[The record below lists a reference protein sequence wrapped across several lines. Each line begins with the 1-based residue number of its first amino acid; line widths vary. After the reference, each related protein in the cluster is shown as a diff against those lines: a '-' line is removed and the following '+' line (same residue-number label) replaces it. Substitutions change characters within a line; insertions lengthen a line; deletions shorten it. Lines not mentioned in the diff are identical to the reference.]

1 MAITLRVNKGT
12 ALSYNEM
19 DINLSS
25 FFYSAS
31 LSNSNSTLNLHYTGS
46 SLQGPSSISIPLD
59 ASGSASGVAG
69 SNKNVQFNNSGTFGA
84 SSTFV
89 FDPGYTALGI
99 GTSTVNAGERL
110 KVYGGNIVIQESELQ
125 FVSSSVS
132 SSIFI
137 DEGSN
142 DLIIRHN
149 LDDDN
154 TDIIFKTSNS
164 DEVLRLKGSGKIGF
178 NTDDTDAATFSFSGS
193 MAVGNTLSDSYRS
206 LITSFNSSDVR
217 IESNLT
223 TQNLPGNSRGLFI
236 EGPNGGHVAI
246 GIQTETG
253 SIDNAQD
260 TFSILSGYATGSHDA
275 TYHKN
280 VAAFRADGS
289 VAISDNNFIADHTLT
304 VSGSITGSG
313 DLNIA
318 GDANVTGSLTVNSA
332 LSGSGGLYVSGSF
345 GIDGVGEGTS
355 GIAYDVLVIEC
366 NEVKYRS
373 AGVVPVGA
381 IIMWSGNDST
391 IPSGWYLCDGTNGTP
406 NLTDRFIIGAGN
418 TYQTGSTGGSNTH
431 DHGGSTATHTLSATE
446 IPAHNHTYKDSY
458 YIESYNPGQGSSGT
472 IAGADYVGPTN
483 YRGSGDSDNDNDY
496 VFYRNGTSDN
506 NTGGGGS
513 HAHSISSANNIP
525 VYYALSFIMYKGA

>member
-1 MAITLRVNKGT
+1 MAVTLRVNKGA
-12 ALSYNEM
+12 ALTYNEM
-19 DINLSS
+19 DVNLSS

-31 LSNSNSTLNLHYTGS
+31 LSNNNSTLNLHYTGS
-46 SLQGPSSISIPLD
+46 SLQSPTSVSIPLD
-59 ASGSASGVAG
+59 ASGSTSGVGG
-69 SNKNVQFNNSGTFGA
+69 SNKQIQYNNSGNFGA
-84 SSTFV
+84 NAFFV
-89 FDPGYTALGI
+89 FDPSYVAVGI

-110 KVYGGNIVIQESELQ
+110 KVYDGSIVIQESELT

-137 DEGSN
+137 DEGSD

-149 LDDDN
+149 IDN
-154 TDIIFKTSNS
+154 DASDIIFKVSNS
-164 DEVLRLKGSGKIGF
+164 DEALRLAGSGKIGF
-178 NTDDTDAATFSFSGS
+178 NTDDTSAATFNFSGS
-193 MAVGNTLSDSYRS
+193 IAVGNTLSNSYRS
-206 LITSFNSSDVR
+206 LITSFNSSDSR
-217 IESNLT
+217 IESNLS

-236 EGPNGGHVAI
+236 EGPNGGHVVV

-253 SIDNAQD
+253 SIDNSQD
-260 TFSILSGYATGSHDA
+260 TFSILSGYATSSHNA

-280 VAAFRADGS
+280 VASFRGDGS
-289 VAISDNNFIADHTLT
+289 IAFSDNNFIADHTLT

-355 GIAYDVLVIEC
+355 GIAYDVLVIES

-418 TYQTGSTGGSNTH
+418 TYTTGSTGGSNTH
-431 DHGGSTATHTLSATE
+431 DHGGTTGAHTLLSSE

-458 YIESYNPGQGSSGT
+458 FIESFNPGVGSSGT
-472 IAGADYVGPTN
+472 ITGADYVGPTN

-496 VFYRNGTSDN
+496 VFYRSGTTDQNS
-506 NTGGGGS
+506 GGGS
-513 HAHSISSANNIP
+513 HTHTISSANNIP